1 MHAHRKSLLLVAA
14 VAFTSMGLTCLSIN
28 DAGVFSINV
37 KDVTGTFPISQGALQ
52 FGNPAG
58 STSCATRNAAD
69 SIDANYGTITGGR
82 LVDILVKTNGTFAGN
97 VNNGLLTINNVPLLR
112 YSGSWNAF
120 NTEQSLLTSTLLTR
134 DATGVNVLLNAIK
147 NASPVTLCG
156 SGAFSQAATSGLS
169 VSVQVFAQLD
179 VQP

>member
-1 MHAHRKSLLLVAA
+1 MV
-14 VAFTSMGLTCLSIN
+14 
-28 DAGVFSINV
+28 
-37 KDVTGTFPISQGALQ
+37 
-52 FGNPAG
+52 
-58 STSCATRNAAD
+58 
-69 SIDANYGTITGGR
+69 
-82 LVDILVKTNGTFAGN
+82 
-97 VNNGLLTINNVPLLR
+97 VPPV
-112 YSGSWNAF
+112 

>member
-1 MHAHRKSLLLVAA
+1 MLAHRRTILLVAA

-37 KDVTGTFPISQGALQ
+37 KDVTGTFPISQGALL
-52 FGNPAG
+52 FGNPP
-58 STSCATRNAAD
+58 SCATRNAAD
-69 SIDANYGTITGGR
+69 YIDADYSVISGGR
-82 LVDILVKTNGTFAGN
+82 LVDIIVKTNGTFAGN
-97 VNNGLLTINNVPLLR
+97 VNNGLLTINGTPLLR

-120 NTEQSLLTSTLLTR
+120 NTGQSLLTTTLMTR
-134 DATGVNVLLNAIK
+134 DATGVNVLLNAVR
-147 NASPVTLCG
+147 NAQTVTLCG
-156 SGAFSQAATSGLS
+156 SGAFSQAATAGLS

>member
-1 MHAHRKSLLLVAA
+1 MQANRKTLLLVAA

-37 KDVTGTFPISQGALQ
+37 KDVTGTFPISQGALS
-52 FGNPAG
+52 FGNPP
-58 STSCATRNAAD
+58 SCATRNAAD
-69 SIDANYGTITGGR
+69 YIDANYSTITGGR

-120 NTEQSLLTSTLLTR
+120 NTEQSLLTSTLMTR